1 MTIIMILL
9 AVAGGAMLSIQAAI
23 NGQLGSKVG
32 VFKSA
37 FLTFSVGA
45 LVTGLLIFFFEPKH
59 TLTLMEV
66 PKWQLLGAM
75 FGVPYIVIMVLAVQ
89 RIGAAVATVA
99 VIFGQLT
106 MSMLIDNFGWLGNA
120 SIPFSM
126 SRLGAIVCLGIALFF
141 IYSSSK
147 SKAATAKTP
156 RQQENANTEARPVQ
170 VFSLKS
176 ARNILTLFRCYTAM
190 PWAYYRDRNPVRV
203 GFIPLL
209 LLRNVV

>member
-59 TLTLMEV
+59 PLTLMDV

-106 MSMLIDNFGWLGNA
+106 MSMLIDNFGWLGNV

-126 SRLGAIVCLGIALFF
+126 SRIGAIICLGIALFF

-156 RQQENANTEARPVQ
+156 RQQENANT
-170 VFSLKS
+170 
-176 ARNILTLFRCYTAM
+176 
-190 PWAYYRDRNPVRV
+190 
-203 GFIPLL
+203 
-209 LLRNVV
+209 

>member
-1 MTIIMILL
+1 MTFIMIIL
-9 AVAGGAMLSIQAAI
+9 AVTGGATLSIQAAI

-45 LVTGLLIFFFEPKH
+45 LITALLIFFFEPKQAV
-59 TLTLMEV
+59 TLLDV

-89 RIGAAVATVA
+89 RIGTAVATVA

-120 SIPFSM
+120 AIPFSM

-141 IYSSSK
+141 IYSSSRTPETK
-147 SKAATAKTP
+147 EEPAQAT
-156 RQQENANTEARPVQ
+156 
-170 VFSLKS
+170 
-176 ARNILTLFRCYTAM
+176 
-190 PWAYYRDRNPVRV
+190 
-203 GFIPLL
+203 
-209 LLRNVV
+209 

>member
-1 MTIIMILL
+1 MTFIMIIL
-9 AVAGGAMLSIQAAI
+9 AVIGGATLSIQAAI

-45 LVTGLLIFFFEPKH
+45 LITALLIFFFEPKQAV
-59 TLTLMEV
+59 TLMDV

-89 RIGAAVATVA
+89 RIGTAVATVA

-120 SIPFSM
+120 AIPFSM

-141 IYSSSK
+141 IYSSSRTPET
-147 SKAATAKTP
+147 KADPEQAAVN
-156 RQQENANTEARPVQ
+156 E
-170 VFSLKS
+170 
-176 ARNILTLFRCYTAM
+176 
-190 PWAYYRDRNPVRV
+190 
-203 GFIPLL
+203 
-209 LLRNVV
+209 